1 MYFRPYNPKLTWDQ
15 KDKLYNKNRQ
25 LFNKDKVCKAPQKG
39 YDDYYIVNAKDMKV
53 QNVDLQGIND
63 TMKLKIKSLFSKSM
77 KEESLPECF

>member
-1 MYFRPYNPKLTWDQ
+1 MGK

-25 LFNKDKVCKAPQKG
+25 LFNKDKVCTVQKG

-63 TMKLKIKSLFSKSM
+63 TMKTGKIKTIIQ
-77 KEESLPECF
+77 